1 MLKNTNP
8 RKAVKNKSEKVIQP
22 WRKLYHE
29 YLSSNKTKLEQEAV
43 AKKNI
48 PEEMI
53 SNLII
58 LGHWMWVA
66 KKHIWNFNWN
76 QYSIHMYFEGS
87 KAINIGQFVTEKPMC
102 CWKFENCVGHPSR
115 VTSTINRIIKENPS
129 PPFAFAFLPFTI

>member
-87 KAINIGQFVTEKPMC
+87 RKAINVGQFVTERPLWFMEVWELC
-102 CWKFENCVGHPSR
+102 GTP
-115 VTSTINRIIKENPS
+115 
-129 PPFAFAFLPFTI
+129 